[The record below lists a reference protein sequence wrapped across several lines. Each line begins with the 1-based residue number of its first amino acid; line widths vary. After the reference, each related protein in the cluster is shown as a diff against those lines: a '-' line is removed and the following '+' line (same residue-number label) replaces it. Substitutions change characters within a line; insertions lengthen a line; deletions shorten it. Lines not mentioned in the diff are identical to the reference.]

1 MKFNYLKYYGVDN
14 EVNDELREA
23 YANGADDILQLIY
36 ALSNMPKSDIEKRFG
51 ITLSE
56 NYTIEEVIK
65 KIRTRPY
72 LFIIGVIRDY
82 ENDQNKGADK

>member
-1 MKFNYLKYYGVDN
+1 
-14 EVNDELREA
+14 
-23 YANGADDILQLIY
+23 
-36 ALSNMPKSDIEKRFG
+36 MPKSDIEKRFG